1 MYLPDLTLKIQFL
14 LAGCDEWVA
23 IKHKEFSRCIYLSFS
38 KCKDEIY
45 VAWRS
50 TRLIRKICY
59 YSFSFRGGVTTLRTE
74 ERRAQVQK
82 IRGAHQWVFQ
92 NFRNHLRPKSISFEQ
107 FGCNFSFSGR
117 NASLPFSH

>member
-1 MYLPDLTLKIQFL
+1 MGQVTVLMRKLREREHNSKKCKIVTKIVDLREDFNLGQENYDMHQWEVSQRTIQFLFKFFMCLPDTTFKIQFL

-59 YSFSFRGGVTTLRTE
+59 YFF
-74 ERRAQVQK
+74 
-82 IRGAHQWVFQ
+82 F
-92 NFRNHLRPKSISFEQ
+92 F
-107 FGCNFSFSGR
+107 
-117 NASLPFSH
+117 

>member
-1 MYLPDLTLKIQFL
+1 MYRVRKLLYALVQNEVSQSTRQVFFLKKIFMYLPDITLKIQFL

-23 IKHKEFSRCIYLSFS
+23 IKHKEFSRCIYLSFF

-59 YSFSFRGGVTTLRTE
+59 YFF
-74 ERRAQVQK
+74 
-82 IRGAHQWVFQ
+82 F
-92 NFRNHLRPKSISFEQ
+92 F
-107 FGCNFSFSGR
+107 
-117 NASLPFSH
+117 